1 MRVQPRKSFPS
12 ERARQDCSSSP
23 LYTSAKDR
31 ERAEMVA
38 TLSKLPSVSPLTVY
52 GVQAAV
58 ESTTVASPH
67 LDLISAVAFSPL
79 GSHLATASLDHHVR
93 VTHPSPNIP
102 GAWDYHPRTWKA
114 HDGAVLSLAWVDPEF
129 GTAFASGGVDGVV
142 KVWRQDTPPPKLGQ
156 TAAEANRSAP
166 GKASSTAGPGWAL
179 AASLTDSRGTV
190 RSISFAPS
198 HFGLKVAAIA
208 SDSHLRIWDC
218 LDPTGA
224 LREWTLV
231 EDIDLGAL
239 GLAPSTG
246 AGGGASSSYA
256 GGSAV
261 SGAAGYD
268 VGSATGSSYGATGS
282 ATSGNAAFPSASSA
296 ASSANYGSSAAGSSV
311 GYGGG
316 NARAGGTV
324 ESDGGWAVSW
334 CPEHW
339 WGERLA
345 VSSGPN
351 GIVRVRTELCK
362 VACTLLIDARDPQL
376 FHFPPS
382 GPWHNYLN
390 LIPSRLALSQ
400 GVSTHGHTTASSH
413 AAASE
418 DASQS
423 AFSTASSAGSS
434 SDPSGREQP
443 ASSTHT
449 PPTSSLAFAPP
460 SGRSYLLL
468 AAGAR
473 DGRARV
479 WRIVPPPLSLPRAS
493 SSTADHRQSGDGGGG
508 DGEDGLEL
516 DGEWSARLEVELEPS
531 LGERDGAQNGR
542 GGATAASGGAG
553 GGPIAVRSALGGAM
567 SAVKVEWN
575 ILGTVLST
583 TGGEDGKV
591 RLWKRECASHSLPV
605 WARGSTL
612 LTRTLRVFAAT
623 YTGQW
628 RQIAV
633 LSTQDAGANGSAT

>member
-1 MRVQPRKSFPS
+1 M
-12 ERARQDCSSSP
+12 
-23 LYTSAKDR
+23 
-31 ERAEMVA
+31 
-38 TLSKLPSVSPLTVY
+38 
-52 GVQAAV
+52 AAV

-351 GIVRVRTELCK
+351 GIVR
-362 VACTLLIDARDPQL
+362 L

-479 WRIVPPPLSLPRAS
+479 WRIVPPPLSLPSAS

-591 RLWKRECASHSLPV
+591 RLWKP
-605 WARGSTL
+605 
-612 LTRTLRVFAAT
+612 T